1 MKKKWRAVNLRKND
15 FGKVLPNLPHMVPT
29 CKAIYFRGG
38 NNVVRGRKRNITT
51 DHFTTPGPQNP
62 TIGKCLET
70 WIGWFLGSEI
80 GKCSI
85 GISIWRALQSESKRL
100 RWTDYLLLSH
110 KLSPKSGETHK
121 EEEGEGGEKFP
132 QTKSFHFFP
141 SIFIPWPN
149 INERISTIYIVQ
161 KLHLT
166 EFEALK

>member
-38 NNVVRGRKRNITT
+38 NNVVGGRKRNITT
-51 DHFTTPGPQNP
+51 DHFTTPAPQTP
-62 TIGKCLET
+62 SICKCLET
-70 WIGWFLGSEI
+70 WIGWFWGSEI

-85 GISIWRALQSESKRL
+85 GISIWRPIQSESKRL

-110 KLSPKSGETHK
+110 KLSPKSGGKHK
-121 EEEGEGGEKFP
+121 EEEGEGGRNFLKRNPSTF
-132 QTKSFHFFP
+132 SP

-149 INERISTIYIVQ
+149 INERISTFYIVQ
-161 KLHLT
+161 KLHST
-166 EFEALK
+166 DFEALK